1 MTPKKPEVMADVR
14 FENPRSGEER
24 GFRGDMTI
32 VRSTH
37 GITSV
42 RQTVCVSNDI
52 AVHALE
58 VDVQPGPA
66 WAQVASES
74 HARLSIVL
82 DAIGGGR
89 IESRLKRDQAPANGP
104 FTMNFAPP
112 GAEVWGYSEGIRRVR
127 DIRLDFDLARVS
139 EAVGEKLTMPE
150 PRVFRN
156 DRLRHLARCLAAEC
170 EKPDRFSR
178 LYIDTLTLA
187 ACIDFLRL
195 GQQGSDRAARRLP
208 PRQLRRVT
216 EYVIEHLSEAVRLR
230 ELSAIAGLS
239 PSQFGRVFKASTGLS
254 PHPWQLTAR
263 NYQGPGTPA
272 VRLATSLGDRARHRL
287 RGAKPFRP
295 SVQERDWLIAGRMAA
310 RAPTT
315 GSVKISVNVQDLLDD
330 MSIDLGQVEERGDH
344 PIRLRRCGRRR
355 QRHQDLRFVV
365 RGGRGDSRRRVGN
378 GIP

>member
-1 MTPKKPEVMADVR
+1 MTRNKPEVMAEAR
-14 FENPRSGEER
+14 FEHPRNGEENR
-24 GFRGDMTI
+24 FRGDMTI

-37 GITSV
+37 GIKAV
-42 RQTVCVSNDI
+42 RQRVCVSNDI

-58 VDVQPGPA
+58 VDVDLQSGPA

-82 DAIGGGR
+82 EAIGGGR

-156 DRLRHLARCLAAEC
+156 DRLRYLARCLAAEC
-170 EKPDRFSR
+170 EKPDRFSS

-187 ACIDFLRL
+187 ACIDFLRV
-195 GQQGSDRAARRLP
+195 GREAPERAAGRLP

-230 ELSAIAGLS
+230 ELSAIVGLS
-239 PSQFGRVFKASTGLS
+239 QSQFGRAFKASTGLS
-254 PHPWQLTAR
+254 PHQWQLNAR
-263 NYQGPGTPA
+263 IAKAQELLLSGALPLSEVALVTGFAEQSHFNRVFKSVTGTSPA
-272 VRLATSLGDRARHRL
+272 LWRREHR
-287 RGAKPFRP
+287 RP
-295 SVQERDWLIAGRMAA
+295 DPSKSA
-310 RAPTT
+310 
-315 GSVKISVNVQDLLDD
+315 
-330 MSIDLGQVEERGDH
+330 
-344 PIRLRRCGRRR
+344 
-355 QRHQDLRFVV
+355 
-365 RGGRGDSRRRVGN
+365 
-378 GIP
+378 

>member
-1 MTPKKPEVMADVR
+1 
-14 FENPRSGEER
+14 
-24 GFRGDMTI
+24 MTI

-37 GITSV
+37 GIKAV
-42 RQTVCVSNDI
+42 RQRVCVSNDI

-58 VDVQPGPA
+58 VDVDLQSGPA

-82 DAIGGGR
+82 AAIGGGR

-139 EAVGEKLTMPE
+139 EAVDEKLTMPE

-156 DRLRHLARCLAAEC
+156 DRLRYLARCLSAEC
-170 EKPDRFSR
+170 EKPDRFSS

-195 GQQGSDRAARRLP
+195 GREDPERAAGRLP

-239 PSQFGRVFKASTGLS
+239 QSQFGRAFKASTGLS
-254 PHPWQLTAR
+254 PHQWQLNAR
-263 NYQGPGTPA
+263 ITKAQELLLSGALPLAEVALVTGFAEQSHFNRVFKSVTGTSPA
-272 VRLATSLGDRARHRL
+272 LWRREQR
-287 RGAKPFRP
+287 RP
-295 SVQERDWLIAGRMAA
+295 DPSKSA
-310 RAPTT
+310 
-315 GSVKISVNVQDLLDD
+315 
-330 MSIDLGQVEERGDH
+330 
-344 PIRLRRCGRRR
+344 
-355 QRHQDLRFVV
+355 
-365 RGGRGDSRRRVGN
+365 
-378 GIP
+378 